1 MIKIAITNA
10 ILNALLRIEAN
21 RTKLSGVHVPQALSN
36 KLRKSSKKKSSYAS
50 NKIEGNP
57 LSYEQAEEAIEA
69 KRHLLSPEQEIKNYY
84 LALNLIEGKLAQK
97 EPISLKLILEIQALV
112 VAGESREKI
121 GIRGPMPAGV
131 LFAVYDDK
139 SGNPDYIP
147 PESKDILPLLNELV
161 AYLTTSDDH
170 PLIKAAVAHY
180 QLVTIHPFE
189 DGNGRTARL
198 LSDYVLSYYGYD
210 FENLGSLEEYF
221 AFDIDEY
228 YRSLQMG
235 LPALYYDG
243 RNNPPHP
250 EIWANYFLR
259 MMELYS
265 AKVVLSVNSEVT
277 KAGEA
282 SLSYLTPKE
291 KAFLSYLSK
300 HQVKTFKPI
309 ELAKPLKVSARTIVN
324 WSAALAK
331 NGFLQPNLVKK
342 RITFYSLTDLANGIF

>member
-1 MIKIAITNA
+1 MIKIAITNV

-112 VAGESREKI
+112 VAGESQEKI
-121 GIRGPMPAGV
+121 GIRSPMPAGV

-161 AYLTTSDDH
+161 AYLITSDDH
-170 PLIKAAVAHY
+170 PLIKAAIAHY

-210 FENLGSLEEYF
+210 FENLSSLEEYF

-243 RNNPPHP
+243 RNDPPHP

-259 MMELYS
+259 MVELYS
-265 AKVVLSVNSEVT
+265 AKVVLSVSSEAA

-282 SLSYLTPKE
+282 SFSYLSAKE
-291 KAFLSYLSK
+291 KDFLSYLFK
-300 HQVKTFKPI
+300 NNIKIFKPI
-309 ELAKPLKVSARTIVN
+309 ELAKPLQVSARTIAN

-342 RITFYSLTDLANGIF
+342 RITSYSLTDLVLDVF

>member
-21 RTKLSGVHVPQALSN
+21 RTKLSGVHVPLALSN
-36 KLRKSSKKKSSYAS
+36 KLRKGSNKTSSSAAT
-50 NKIEGNP
+50 KIEGNP

-97 EPISLKLILEIQALV
+97 GPISLKLILEIQALV
-112 VAGESREKI
+112 VAGESQEKI
-121 GIRGPMPAGV
+121 GIRSPMPAGG

-161 AYLTTSDDH
+161 AYLITSDDH
-170 PLIKAAVAHY
+170 PLIKAAIAHY

-210 FENLGSLEEYF
+210 FENLSSLEEYF

-235 LPALYYDG
+235 LPALYY
-243 RNNPPHP
+243 
-250 EIWANYFLR
+250 
-259 MMELYS
+259 
-265 AKVVLSVNSEVT
+265 AKVVLSVSSEAT

-282 SLSYLTPKE
+282 SFSYLSAKE
-291 KAFLSYLSK
+291 KDFLSYLFK
-300 HQVKTFKPI
+300 NNIKIFKPI
-309 ELAKPLKVSARTIVN
+309 ELAKPLQVSARTIAN

-331 NGFLQPNLVKK
+331 NGFLRPNLVKK
-342 RITFYSLTDLANGIF
+342 RITSYSLTDLVLDVF